1 MSEHTEQCALMHW
14 AALQTGRWPELEL
27 LFHVP
32 NGSARD
38 SITGAQLKAAG
49 VKAGVPDLCLPVA
62 RQGWHGLFIELKV
75 GRNRPQ
81 ERQVGW
87 LDRLT
92 AEGYLAVACWGWDE
106 ARETLE
112 AYLGGA

>member
-1 MSEHTEQCALMHW
+1 MCADGLGGVADGAMAGAG
-14 AALQTGRWPELEL
+14 AALPHSERLRACDL
-27 LFHVP
+27 
-32 NGSARD
+32 
-38 SITGAQLKAAG
+38 ITGAQLKAAG

-112 AYLGGA
+112 AYLGGT